1 MEENRIRLAL
11 EKLPKFEQLEKKR
24 YEAMLRKEERDNT
37 LMMKYGWYEQ
47 EIRDINY
54 NLVEESTP
62 MVI

>member
-24 YEAMLRKEERDNT
+24 YEAMLRKEERDNN

-47 EIRDINY
+47 EIREINY
-54 NLVEESTP
+54 KLIEESTP
-62 MVI
+62 MVT